1 MKTGYKLAV
10 LIAVVFFCAC
20 ARIPETPHISPVQV
34 DSESEMFSRAE
45 RAYRLKSHNEALK
58 LYDDYLL
65 RYPSGASVPAA
76 LMRKAEIHAEMGN
89 YDRARGIYNDLIA
102 GYPNSSV
109 IPDAR
114 VAILAA
120 FYNERKY
127 REVIRQADET
137 LKRIASVPHILKI
150 YVLLGDSYMATGDA
164 VNAVNLYNSAQK
176 NAAYPEKENII
187 ARLRQV
193 VKQLSASDIVFL
205 LERIQEPLVKGYLMY
220 QLGLNYQDENRLE
233 DAERVFSE
241 LIQMF
246 PNHETVRDAERFL
259 PERGTAPAYTARGAV
274 GCLLPLS
281 GSYQIYGNRALK
293 GVELARDQ
301 YGSAAE
307 LIIKDTASDPGRAVQ
322 GVQELAE
329 EGAAA
334 IIGPIITA
342 EAAAAEAQRKGIPIV
357 TFTQK
362 EGIADIGDCV
372 FRNFLTPK
380 MQVEAIV
387 SYATRYLGLYNFA
400 VLYPEEKY
408 GDTFMHLFWDEL
420 VSQGGKVVSVESY
433 DPNQTDFGG
442 PIRKLAGTYHRKR
455 SGADFD
461 AIFIPDAPAKAGLI
475 IPQLAFYDIYNVKLF
490 GTNLWHSD
498 KLIKMAKKSVQ
509 GAVMPDV
516 FFAESYSENVRNF
529 VADFR
534 AKFGESPGFI
544 EAIAYDTAIMLFGI
558 VERTDMQHG
567 NTVKSELMQVRDFRG
582 VAGLTSF
589 DDKGEAHK
597 KIYLLRIEGNEFTE
611 VENY

>member
-1 MKTGYKLAV
+1 LKTGYKLAV
-10 LIAVVFFCAC
+10 LIAIFFFCAC
-20 ARIPETPHISPVQV
+20 ARIPETPHIPPVQV

-45 RAYRLKSHNEALK
+45 RVFRLKSYNEALK

-65 RYPSGASVPAA
+65 RYSSGASVPAA

-89 YDRARGIYNDLIA
+89 YARARGIYNDLIA
-102 GYPNSSV
+102 RYPNSSIV
-109 IPDAR
+109 TDAR
-114 VAILAA
+114 VEILAT
-120 FYNERKY
+120 FYNEGQY
-127 REVIRQADET
+127 REVIRHADET
-137 LKRIASVPHILKI
+137 LKRIASIPHILKI
-150 YVLLGDSYMATGDA
+150 YVLLGDSYMATGDPI
-164 VNAVNLYNSAQK
+164 NAVNLYTSAQK

-187 ARLRQV
+187 ARLKQA
-193 VKQLSASDIVFL
+193 VKQLSASDILFL
-205 LERIQEPLVKGYLMY
+205 MERVEDPLTKGYLMY
-220 QLGLNYQDENRLE
+220 QLGVKYREENRLA

-241 LIQMF
+241 LAQMF
-246 PNHETVRDAERFL
+246 PNHEAVQDAKRFL
-259 PERGTAPAYTARGAV
+259 PERGTSPAYTARRAV

-293 GVELARDQ
+293 GIELARDQ

-307 LIIKDTASDPGRAVQ
+307 FIVKDTASDPRQAVQ
-322 GVQELAE
+322 GVQELAQA
-329 EGAAA
+329 GVAA

-342 EAAAAEAQRKGIPIV
+342 EAAAAEAQDKGIPIV

-362 EGIADIGDCV
+362 EGITDIGDCV

-433 DPNQTDFGG
+433 DPNQTDFSG
-442 PIRKLAGTYHRKR
+442 PIRKLAGRYYRKR
-455 SGADFD
+455 SDADFD

-498 KLIKMAKKSVQ
+498 RLIKMAKKFVQ
-509 GAVMPDV
+509 GAVLPDV

-529 VADFR
+529 VGDFR

-544 EAIAYDTAIMLFGI
+544 EAIAYDTAIMLFRI
-558 VERTDMQHG
+558 IERADMQYG
-567 NTVKSELMQVRDFRG
+567 DTVKKELMQLRDFRG

-597 KIYLLRIEGNEFTE
+597 KIYLLRIEGDGFTE
-611 VENY
+611 VETY